1 MEHCIYLNLIN
12 FSEYIILYLNCFVEK
27 LELSIIFLK
36 NLTSE
41 NKKTYTI
48 LVGLAYKSI
57 IKLGIADQQQ
67 KSGGGKMNDE
77 EQERKITVIE
87 QRQATME
94 SDIKEI
100 KTDVKE
106 MPDKIVLKIN
116 ESVDMKIKLAI
127 AETEKKYM
135 GKFIALLIGLIGE
148 GVGLIIS
155 FIK

>member
-1 MEHCIYLNLIN
+1 MTE
-12 FSEYIILYLNCFVEK
+12 
-27 LELSIIFLK
+27 
-36 NLTSE
+36 
-41 NKKTYTI
+41 
-48 LVGLAYKSI
+48 
-57 IKLGIADQQQ
+57 
-67 KSGGGKMNDE
+67 E

-106 MPDKIVLKIN
+106 MPDKIASKIN

-127 AETEKKYM
+127 SETEKKYM
-135 GKFIALLIGLIGE
+135 GKFIALLIGLITE
-148 GVGLIIS
+148 GIGLIIS